1 MCASRDVRLRQWVSM
16 AVVFVSH
23 ASADNVLIDE
33 FVDTILRNGCGLAPQ
48 EIFYSSGADTS
59 VPDGQDLLE
68 YVREQVGETGLVVT
82 MLTPT
87 FGTRPVCVA
96 EMGAAWG
103 STGKLFPLLVPGM
116 ERTDLEGVL
125 STQLVEYMDNEGA
138 LDRLHDKVVELSG
151 RKVGS
156 ATWTRAKRKWHRR
169 LNEIIE
175 QGGVPT
181 PRVVTIE
188 DYEVIVTERDD
199 LVAALDAA
207 EEEADRLREERD
219 AIAALKDQE
228 AVTQAKL
235 PKKAVDRFNHLVGSA
250 RKQLAVIGQH
260 EVAEAIVASFS
271 GQRGLTVPMDD
282 QWERDRVFALADE
295 GLLIDTGDGTF
306 RASDDFTTHTEATDA
321 VEQAIV
327 AMPDDPDFDEWFRAQ
342 FGARPNMSNYTIL
355 RRVFLD

>member
-1 MCASRDVRLRQWVSM
+1 M

-23 ASADNVLIDE
+23 ASADNALTDE
-33 FVDTILRNGCGLAPQ
+33 FVDTILRNGCGLAPK
-48 EIFYSSGADTS
+48 EIFYSSGADTG

-87 FGTRPVCVA
+87 FQTRPVCVA

-103 STGKLFPLLVPGM
+103 STGKLFPLLVH
-116 ERTDLEGVL
+116 GVL

-138 LDRLHDKVVELSG
+138 LDRLHDKVVELTG
-151 RKVGS
+151 RKVES

-169 LNEIIE
+169 LDEIIE

-188 DYEVIVTERDD
+188 EYEAIITERDE

-207 EEEADRLREERD
+207 EEDADRLREERD
-219 AIAALKDQE
+219 AIAMLKDQQ
-228 AVTQAKL
+228 AVTRVKL
-235 PKKAVDRFNHLVGSA
+235 PKKAVDRFNHLVGAA
-250 RKQLAVIGQH
+250 RKQLAVIGQRQ
-260 EVAEAIVASFS
+260 VAEAIVASFS
-271 GQRGLTVPMDD
+271 GRGLTVPMDD

-306 RASDDFTTHTEATDA
+306 RASDDFRTHTEATDA
-321 VEQAIV
+321 VEQVIA
-327 AMPDDPDFDEWFRAQ
+327 AMPDDPDFDEWFMAQ
-342 FGARPNMSNYTIL
+342 FGAQPNMSNYTIL